1 MIRLFEYQDADLFC
15 HHSLDESPSPSEFYM
30 HAHERMEILYF
41 LSGDAQYLVEGS
53 VYPLHPGELLIM
65 NRAEA
70 HKLQLLSAQP
80 YERIVM
86 HFSPSVLRGFD
97 PDGLLLRVFA
107 EKPLGRQNHYASPKF
122 SALFSEFDAPGSPE
136 HLRIHMLLIL
146 ANVLYKLCSLS
157 EAAAS
162 AAAPEVTAS
171 PEEAAAAPAA
181 ETAVT
186 YPLTVTDQLGREVTI
201 ETEPK
206 TLASGYYISTSLLIA
221 LGLQDELVGV
231 EAKADKRT
239 IYSLS
244 APELQSLPSIGTAK
258 EFDLEGC
265 AALTPDLVIVPAK
278 LKDSIPQMEELGL
291 TVLAVKPEDQDKL
304 YGAIDLLAQATNTVA
319 RGEELKSAIEDNLL
333 SLREAIGDAEAPTVY
348 MAGNSSVLQTAGPA
362 MYQNYMI
369 ENAGGLNAA
378 ASVEDTYWAEVSYE
392 QVLDWDPDYIILASD
407 ADYDV
412 DSVLNDAALADCTAV
427 REGHVYQLP
436 HAIEAVDSPVPGS
449 FLGSVYLGSVLH
461 PEQVS
466 EQFYHDCADA
476 FYTTYYGFTPASY
489 E

>member
-1 MIRLFEYQDADLFC
+1 MKMTKMTA
-15 HHSLDESPSPSEFYM
+15 
-30 HAHERMEILYF
+30 
-41 LSGDAQYLVEGS
+41 
-53 VYPLHPGELLIM
+53 
-65 NRAEA
+65 
-70 HKLQLLSAQP
+70 
-80 YERIVM
+80 
-86 HFSPSVLRGFD
+86 
-97 PDGLLLRVFA
+97 LLLA
-107 EKPLGRQNHYASPKF
+107 AAM
-122 SALFSEFDAPGSPE
+122 ALTACGST
-136 HLRIHMLLIL
+136 
-146 ANVLYKLCSLS
+146 AAVSS

-162 AAAPEVTAS
+162 ATLQPEVTAS
-171 PEEAAAAPAA
+171 PEEAAAAPAAA

-221 LGLQDELVGV
+221 LGVQDELVGV

-244 APELQSLPSIGTAK
+244 HPNCRACPASAPPRSLTLRLRRA
-258 EFDLEGC
+258 D
-265 AALTPDLVIVPAK
+265 PDLVIVPAK

-304 YGAIDLLAQATNTVA
+304 YGGIDLLAQATNTVA

-333 SLREAIGDAEAPTVY
+333 SLHEAIGDAEAPTVY

-436 HAIEAVDSPVPGS
+436 HAIEAVDSPCPAAS
-449 FLGSVYLGSVLH
+449 WAASIWAA
-461 PEQVS
+461 
-466 EQFYHDCADA
+466 CC
-476 FYTTYYGFTPASY
+476 TPSR
-489 E
+489 

>member
-1 MIRLFEYQDADLFC
+1 MSNEDMVNGQTIVISNETDGAGEVGRNKIATMTTNADYNLLTFN
-15 HHSLDESPSPSEFYM
+15 
-30 HAHERMEILYF
+30 
-41 LSGDAQYLVEGS
+41 SGDLMPMVTNTANRSSNFRILAIMAVDKQ
-53 VYPLHPGELLIM
+53 LLFSCGTATGKTDY
-65 NRAEA
+65 AEA
-70 HKLQLLSAQP
+70 GGDLT
-80 YERIVM
+80 
-86 HFSPSVLRGFD
+86 D
-97 PDGLLLRVFA
+97 FA
-107 EKPLGRQNHYASPKF
+107 A
-122 SALFSEFDAPGSPE
+122 A
-136 HLRIHMLLIL
+136 I
-146 ANVLYKLCSLS
+146 
-157 EAAAS
+157 EAAKNG
-162 AAAPEVTAS
+162 
-171 PEEAAAAPAA
+171 
-181 ETAVT
+181 T
-186 YPLTVTDQLGREVTI
+186 YVVIGGSKGDDIATYD
-201 ETEPK
+201 
-206 TLASGYYISTSLLIA
+206 ALL
-221 LGLQDELVGV
+221 
-231 EAKADKRT
+231 
-239 IYSLS
+239 
-244 APELQSLPSIGTAK
+244 
-258 EFDLEGC
+258 
-265 AALTPDLVIVPAK
+265 
-278 LKDSIPQMEELGL
+278 EELGL

-333 SLREAIGDAEAPTVY
+333 NLHEAIGDAEAPTVY

-466 EQFYHDCADA
+466 EQFYHDCADT

>member
-1 MIRLFEYQDADLFC
+1 
-15 HHSLDESPSPSEFYM
+15 
-30 HAHERMEILYF
+30 
-41 LSGDAQYLVEGS
+41 
-53 VYPLHPGELLIM
+53 
-65 NRAEA
+65 
-70 HKLQLLSAQP
+70 
-80 YERIVM
+80 
-86 HFSPSVLRGFD
+86 
-97 PDGLLLRVFA
+97 
-107 EKPLGRQNHYASPKF
+107 
-122 SALFSEFDAPGSPE
+122 
-136 HLRIHMLLIL
+136 
-146 ANVLYKLCSLS
+146 
-157 EAAAS
+157 
-162 AAAPEVTAS
+162 
-171 PEEAAAAPAA
+171 
-181 ETAVT
+181 
-186 YPLTVTDQLGREVTI
+186 
-201 ETEPK
+201 
-206 TLASGYYISTSLLIA
+206 
-221 LGLQDELVGV
+221 
-231 EAKADKRT
+231 
-239 IYSLS
+239 
-244 APELQSLPSIGTAK
+244 
-258 EFDLEGC
+258 
-265 AALTPDLVIVPAK
+265 
-278 LKDSIPQMEELGL
+278 MEELGL

-333 SLREAIGDAEAPTVY
+333 SLHEAIGDAEAPTVY

-427 REGHVYQLP
+427 KEGHVYQLP

-476 FYTTYYGFTPASY
+476 FYTTYYGFTLPPMNNRKRTALCLLAQRSAFL
-489 E
+489 

>member
-1 MIRLFEYQDADLFC
+1 MASVIIMPKQGLLMEEGTITKWLAKEGEQTTEGAPLFE
-15 HHSLDESPSPSEFYM
+15 
-30 HAHERMEILYF
+30 METDKLTITMDSTATGTVLKI
-41 LSGDAQYLVEGS
+41 
-53 VYPLHPGELLIM
+53 LHPEGDTVPITQPIAIVGQPGEDI
-65 NRAEA
+65 
-70 HKLQLLSAQP
+70 S
-80 YERIVM
+80 
-86 HFSPSVLRGFD
+86 
-97 PDGLLLRVFA
+97 GLLGG
-107 EKPLGRQNHYASPKF
+107 E
-122 SALFSEFDAPGSPE
+122 AP
-136 HLRIHMLLIL
+136 
-146 ANVLYKLCSLS
+146 
-157 EAAAS
+157 AAAPA

-181 ETAVT
+181 ADTAVT

-221 LGLQDELVGV
+221 LGVQDELVGV

-319 RGEELKSAIEDNLL
+319 RGEALKSAIEDNLL

-427 REGHVYQLP
+427 KEGHVYQLP

-476 FYTTYYGFTPASY
+476 FYTAYYGFTPASY

>member
-1 MIRLFEYQDADLFC
+1 MKMTKMTA
-15 HHSLDESPSPSEFYM
+15 
-30 HAHERMEILYF
+30 
-41 LSGDAQYLVEGS
+41 
-53 VYPLHPGELLIM
+53 
-65 NRAEA
+65 
-70 HKLQLLSAQP
+70 
-80 YERIVM
+80 
-86 HFSPSVLRGFD
+86 
-97 PDGLLLRVFA
+97 LLLA
-107 EKPLGRQNHYASPKF
+107 AAM
-122 SALFSEFDAPGSPE
+122 ALTACGST
-136 HLRIHMLLIL
+136 
-146 ANVLYKLCSLS
+146 AAVSS
-157 EAAAS
+157 EAVAS
-162 AAAPEVTAS
+162 AVAPEVTAS
-171 PEEAAAAPAA
+171 PEEAAVEPAAA

-221 LGLQDELVGV
+221 LGVQDELVGV

-333 SLREAIGDAEAPTVY
+333 SLHEAIGDAEAPAVY

-436 HAIEAVDSPVPGS
+436 HAIESVDSPVPGS

-466 EQFYHDCADA
+466 EQFYHDCADT

>member
-1 MIRLFEYQDADLFC
+1 MKMTKMTA
-15 HHSLDESPSPSEFYM
+15 
-30 HAHERMEILYF
+30 
-41 LSGDAQYLVEGS
+41 
-53 VYPLHPGELLIM
+53 
-65 NRAEA
+65 
-70 HKLQLLSAQP
+70 
-80 YERIVM
+80 
-86 HFSPSVLRGFD
+86 
-97 PDGLLLRVFA
+97 LLLA
-107 EKPLGRQNHYASPKF
+107 AAM
-122 SALFSEFDAPGSPE
+122 ALTACGST
-136 HLRIHMLLIL
+136 
-146 ANVLYKLCSLS
+146 AAVSS
-157 EAAAS
+157 EAAAT
-162 AAAPEVTAS
+162 AAPEVTAS
-171 PEEAAAAPAA
+171 PEEAAAAPAAA

-221 LGLQDELVGV
+221 LGVQDELVGV

-319 RGEELKSAIEDNLL
+319 RGEELK
-333 SLREAIGDAEAPTVY
+333 
-348 MAGNSSVLQTAGPA
+348 TAGPA

-427 REGHVYQLP
+427 KEGHVYQLP

>member
-1 MIRLFEYQDADLFC
+1 MKMTKMTA
-15 HHSLDESPSPSEFYM
+15 
-30 HAHERMEILYF
+30 
-41 LSGDAQYLVEGS
+41 
-53 VYPLHPGELLIM
+53 
-65 NRAEA
+65 
-70 HKLQLLSAQP
+70 
-80 YERIVM
+80 
-86 HFSPSVLRGFD
+86 
-97 PDGLLLRVFA
+97 LLLA
-107 EKPLGRQNHYASPKF
+107 AAM
-122 SALFSEFDAPGSPE
+122 ALTACGST
-136 HLRIHMLLIL
+136 
-146 ANVLYKLCSLS
+146 AAVSS

-162 AAAPEVTAS
+162 ATAAPEVTAS

-181 ETAVT
+181 ADTAVT

-206 TLASGYYISTSLLIA
+206 TLASGYHTSTS
-221 LGLQDELVGV
+221 LVGV

-348 MAGNSSVLQTAGPA
+348 MAGNSSVLQ
-362 MYQNYMI
+362 
-369 ENAGGLNAA
+369 NAGGLNAA

-427 REGHVYQLP
+427 KEGHVYQLP

>member
-1 MIRLFEYQDADLFC
+1 MKMAK
-15 HHSLDESPSPSEFYM
+15 M
-30 HAHERMEILYF
+30 TA
-41 LSGDAQYLVEGS
+41 
-53 VYPLHPGELLIM
+53 
-65 NRAEA
+65 
-70 HKLQLLSAQP
+70 
-80 YERIVM
+80 
-86 HFSPSVLRGFD
+86 
-97 PDGLLLRVFA
+97 LLLA
-107 EKPLGRQNHYASPKF
+107 AAM
-122 SALFSEFDAPGSPE
+122 ALTACGST
-136 HLRIHMLLIL
+136 
-146 ANVLYKLCSLS
+146 AAVSS

-162 AAAPEVTAS
+162 AVAPEVTAS
-171 PEEAAAAPAA
+171 PEEAAVEPAAA

-206 TLASGYYISTSLLIA
+206 TLASGYYISTSLLIS
-221 LGLQDELVGV
+221 LGVQDELVGV

-304 YGAIDLLAQATNTVA
+304 YGAIDLLAQATNTV
-319 RGEELKSAIEDNLL
+319 EELKSAIEDNLL

-378 ASVEDTYWAEVSYE
+378 AGVEDTYWAEVSYE

-427 REGHVYQLP
+427 KESHVYQLP
-436 HAIEAVDSPVPGS
+436 HAVEAVDSPVPAS
-449 FLGSVYLGSVLH
+449 FLGSVYLASVLH
-461 PEQVS
+461 PEQVT
-466 EQFYHDCADA
+466 EEYYHAAADEFYGS
-476 FYTTYYGFTPASY
+476 FYGFTPESY

>member
-1 MIRLFEYQDADLFC
+1 M
-15 HHSLDESPSPSEFYM
+15 
-30 HAHERMEILYF
+30 
-41 LSGDAQYLVEGS
+41 
-53 VYPLHPGELLIM
+53 
-65 NRAEA
+65 
-70 HKLQLLSAQP
+70 
-80 YERIVM
+80 
-86 HFSPSVLRGFD
+86 
-97 PDGLLLRVFA
+97 
-107 EKPLGRQNHYASPKF
+107 
-122 SALFSEFDAPGSPE
+122 
-136 HLRIHMLLIL
+136 
-146 ANVLYKLCSLS
+146 
-157 EAAAS
+157 
-162 AAAPEVTAS
+162 
-171 PEEAAAAPAA
+171 
-181 ETAVT
+181 
-186 YPLTVTDQLGREVTI
+186 
-201 ETEPK
+201 
-206 TLASGYYISTSLLIA
+206 
-221 LGLQDELVGV
+221 
-231 EAKADKRT
+231 
-239 IYSLS
+239 
-244 APELQSLPSIGTAK
+244 
-258 EFDLEGC
+258 
-265 AALTPDLVIVPAK
+265 PAK

-319 RGEELKSAIEDNLL
+319 RGEALKSAIEDNLL

-427 REGHVYQLP
+427 KEGHVYQLP